1 MEYNTNKEGKKKRE
15 YKDYKKK
22 HYKKEAPIN
31 REEIK
36 DDVDSDGFE
45 IVGSKEEKKQKF
57 RDEHRGEYVPP
68 RARGKWRKNR
78 GGWKRKDYDR
88 EKREDREK
96 KEEKADKESDEE
108 EEKEEEEKDKKND
121 KEEVEKNEDK
131 KEDAKEEEKEEKKE
145 KKEEKKEEKKY
156 KKERKWL
163 ENLNEPEIQKK

>member
-108 EEKEEEEKDKKND
+108 EEEKEEEEKDKKND

-145 KKEEKKEEKKY
+145 K
-156 KKERKWL
+156 
-163 ENLNEPEIQKK
+163 

>member
-1 MEYNTNKEGKKKRE
+1 MWNIIPIKKGKKRE

-22 HYKKEAPIN
+22 HYKKETPIN

-108 EEKEEEEKDKKND
+108 EEEKEEEEKDKKND

-156 KKERKWL
+156 KKERK
-163 ENLNEPEIQKK
+163 E